1 MIKTKIGA
9 QRYNNKMNKIWEQ
22 ANLYKIKEQARQLAQ
37 DVLENSDDHL
47 LLDQAESLKELINN
61 IK

>member
-9 QRYNNKMNKIWEQ
+9 QRYNNKMDKILEQ

-47 LLDQAESLKELINN
+47 LLDQAMSLKELININ
-61 IK
+61 

>member
-9 QRYNNKMNKIWEQ
+9 QRYNNKMDKIWEQ
-22 ANLYKIKEQARQLAQ
+22 ANLYKIREQARQLAQ

-47 LLDQAESLKELINN
+47 LLDQAMSLKELT
-61 IK
+61 K

>member
-9 QRYNNKMNKIWEQ
+9 QRYNNKMDKIWEQ

-37 DVLENSDDHL
+37 DVLENSDDKL
-47 LLDQAESLKELINN
+47 LLDQAMSLKELININ
-61 IK
+61 

>member
-9 QRYNNKMNKIWEQ
+9 QRYNNKMDKIWEQ

-47 LLDQAESLKELINN
+47 LLDQAMSLKKLININ
-61 IK
+61 

>member
-9 QRYNNKMNKIWEQ
+9 QRYNNKMDKIWEQ
-22 ANLYKIKEQARQLAQ
+22 ANLYKIREQARQLAQ

-47 LLDQAESLKELINN
+47 LLDQAMSLKELI
-61 IK
+61 KTTK

>member
-9 QRYNNKMNKIWEQ
+9 QRYNNKMDKIWEQ

-37 DVLENSDDHL
+37 DVLENSDNHL
-47 LLDQAESLKELINN
+47 LLDQAMSLKELI
-61 IK
+61 KTTK